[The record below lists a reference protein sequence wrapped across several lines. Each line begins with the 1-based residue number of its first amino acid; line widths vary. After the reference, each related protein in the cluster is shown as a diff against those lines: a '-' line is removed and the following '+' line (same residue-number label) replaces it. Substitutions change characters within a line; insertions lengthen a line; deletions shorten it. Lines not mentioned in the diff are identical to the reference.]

1 MASKAPPVL
10 PRLKSDDKLYID
22 VSQTVE
28 NEQISP
34 DQNVT
39 VMLPSK
45 AQSDIGTSRVQVNR
59 PLAVNSVQGD
69 QLTTSITIK
78 REPHSPS
85 PYSQRVV
92 NTSMDVTQPDQLD
105 EEESGECG
113 HVSYEESLHQT
124 MSVSSDLKSMQDQ
137 GDDLTDMTAGSQLAA
152 MEAMVRSACPSSK
165 GIYGQSG
172 SESTDE
178 ARVVRTKFTWRPE
191 KPVTLEMLQNMSR
204 EKGWS
209 TSSTP
214 KGLQSLPE
222 VPALSRNKSV
232 SGGDQSLSEITKQ
245 TGKQSVDRSSV
256 SSNDGTKGKPPPS
269 STSPKPWDA
278 ELRVFTSSAG
288 QLDSQTAL
296 EQISKQAAESKRRRE
311 AQEKNIKNSVAKV
324 PRKVSGSSVAH
335 TTAVKKSA
343 VPATRRQV
351 EEQTNGSSKTSD
363 VPHQQSSKRST
374 ESRSSPGLVSDPAGI
389 IEYSSKELQEKTLQ
403 QVNSLL

>member
-1 MASKAPPVL
+1 MQPEGCVVSDAGPPADDHNEKPAETLNSDIVRPKQRMGGVPVKIRRHGARNSAGLPRTRTPNRTTGRMSVFMKGRLQKTGSLRTGGSSQTSKSTPIMASKAPPVL

-269 STSPKPWDA
+269 STSPKP
-278 ELRVFTSSAG
+278 
-288 QLDSQTAL
+288 
-296 EQISKQAAESKRRRE
+296 
-311 AQEKNIKNSVAKV
+311 
-324 PRKVSGSSVAH
+324 
-335 TTAVKKSA
+335 
-343 VPATRRQV
+343 V
-351 EEQTNGSSKTSD
+351 E
-363 VPHQQSSKRST
+363 
-374 ESRSSPGLVSDPAGI
+374 
-389 IEYSSKELQEKTLQ
+389 
-403 QVNSLL
+403 